1 MPAGVPRSD
10 DEDGRGAV
18 DGRGSVD
25 GRGAMIR
32 RFAPADRDAVVR
44 LIDASVG
51 EGFLDASLL
60 ASGLCFVAEANGV
73 PSGAVVTT
81 MRDPAWGTS
90 LPPALR
96 AAVSYLPEPACR
108 LLHIAEL
115 AVDPDARGQGLATRL
130 VQAAEEAGRGDG
142 AGAAVAVAWLPADPD
157 RPTSEGVFRRR
168 AFADL
173 GVIADFYR
181 EISLAAGAHCPACGP
196 PPCRCSVRLFL
207 KDLRT

>member
-1 MPAGVPRSD
+1 MPERSRRSE
-10 DEDGRGAV
+10 DEDRTAV
-18 DGRGSVD
+18 
-25 GRGAMIR
+25 IR
-32 RFAPADRDAVVR
+32 RLEPADHDAVVR

-51 EGFLDASLL
+51 EGFLDVSLL
-60 ASGLCFVAEANGV
+60 ASGVCFVAEADGELA
-73 PSGAVVTT
+73 GAVVATV
-81 MRDPAWGTS
+81 RDAAFAAS

-96 AAVSYLPEPACR
+96 DAVARLPGPAGR

-115 AVDPDARGQGLATRL
+115 AVDPAARRCGLATQL
-130 VQAAEEAGRGDG
+130 VRAAEEAGRNDG
-142 AGAAVAVAWLPADPD
+142 AGTAVAVAWLPADPE

-181 EISLAAGAHCPACGP
+181 EISLAAGAYCPACGP